1 MYWKPLLL
9 RYVAPFLVLCST
21 LGTPYLTFAN
31 NEGFGRVNMTGSIVE
46 TPCAIEV
53 GDRDQTL
60 YMGNHPISKIIRDG
74 QGPKKEFSI
83 RLFGCVLTRLDPS
96 KPDWKNFKVMF
107 DGENDKGHFKT
118 AGTASGV
125 SVKISDLI
133 GNVATPGV
141 HLPDGDLIVEN
152 MHLKYTLNLVGNQ
165 EILQAGDHQLTIRF
179 RIDYN

>member
-1 MYWKPLLL
+1 MFWKPLFL
-9 RYVAPFLVLCST
+9 RDAAPFLVLCSALSMT
-21 LGTPYLTFAN
+21 KTFAN
-31 NEGFGRVNMTGSIVE
+31 AEGFGRLNMTGSIVE
-46 TPCAIEV
+46 TPCAIDV

-60 YMGNHPISKIIRDG
+60 YMGNHPISKIIREG

-83 RLFGCVLTRLDPS
+83 RLYGCTLTSLDPS
-96 KPDWKNFKVMF
+96 KSDWKKFKVMF

-118 AGTASGV
+118 SGTASGV
-125 SVKISDLI
+125 SVRISDLI

-141 HLPDGDLIVEN
+141 HLPEGDLMVEN

>member
-1 MYWKPLLL
+1 MLFKSLSLRYSAVYFLLL
-9 RYVAPFLVLCST
+9 GVSLITKIS
-21 LGTPYLTFAN
+21 FAN
-31 NEGFGRVNMTGSIVE
+31 TEGFGRVNMTGSIVE

-53 GDRDQTL
+53 GDREQTL
-60 YMGNHPISKIIRDG
+60 FMGNHPVSKIIREG

-83 RLFGCVLTRLDPS
+83 RLFGCTLTRLDPS

-107 DGENDKGHFKT
+107 DGEEDKGHFKT
-118 AGTASGV
+118 SGMASGV
-125 SVKISDLI
+125 ALRISDHL
-133 GNVATPGV
+133 GNVASPGV
-141 HLPDGDLIVEN
+141 HLPERDLMADN